1 MKSKLFLAL
10 AVVFF
15 IGCAST
21 VNQPTVSDPIDPKF
35 WVDFQKEWT
44 GLDAD
49 PYRLYVFHNLYE
61 FRVAPEDIKKQ
72 GIEKWQAFFPKD
84 PWPPD
89 NPPKKHIAGPYISGK
104 RIMKE
109 ALEIIPAILSG
120 FVTKH
125 LY

>member
-1 MKSKLFLAL
+1 MKCWIFIIPFLIISCQTT
-10 AVVFF
+10 VKQP
-15 IGCAST
+15 AST
-21 VNQPTVSDPIDPKF
+21 APIDPKF

-49 PYRLYVFHNLYE
+49 RYRLYVFHNLYE

-89 NPPKKHIAGPYISGK
+89 NPPKKHRAVPHISGK
-104 RIMKE
+104 RIKKE
-109 ALEIIPAILSG
+109 AMIIIPAILSG
-120 FVTKH
+120 FVTKA